1 MSIAIYPG
9 TFDPVTSGHLD
20 ILERAVSLFDRVV
33 IAVAKDTTKVPLF
46 SVDERVALLQEVTA
60 DLPTV
65 EVDTFEGLTIEYAK
79 KIGATAVIRG
89 LRAMSDFEYEFQLA
103 LMNKKLDPGIET
115 VFLMTKSEFS
125 FISSSAIKSVV
136 GLGGSVNG
144 LVPASVEKALVA
156 KFFS

>member
-65 EVDTFEGLTIEYAK
+65 EVDT
-79 KIGATAVIRG
+79 
-89 LRAMSDFEYEFQLA
+89 
-103 LMNKKLDPGIET
+103 
-115 VFLMTKSEFS
+115 
-125 FISSSAIKSVV
+125 
-136 GLGGSVNG
+136 
-144 LVPASVEKALVA
+144 
-156 KFFS
+156 